1 MPDQLGEQL
10 VGSSRQFTPG
20 LDRVQGI
27 KTRRRNR
34 RNAGA
39 GVAAVALLV
48 LGVGVVNRLGDSGS
62 ATQEIEFATSVPE
75 PTGEPIPNPTEVPTQ
90 DPVEQPTPDPGVQPT
105 TRASAGLIVSEG
117 VYPSVNGKG
126 YCRTPGLVTDT
137 QVAGWR
143 QVTDAVHAEGGA
155 MVAQIMHC
163 GRVAHADNKPAD
175 AETIAPSAITATGDM
190 YTDTAGM
197 QPFDDPRE
205 MTADEII
212 GAIDEHARATSR
224 ALEAGFDG
232 VELHGTS
239 GYLSAQFLSTGTN
252 QRSDERR
259 QHRTPVLRTISTC
272 PPEIEPITET
282 AEELLA
288 LLTHADTDLLPLL
301 PALAY
306 ALGDLSLLVDDLR
319 PDPAKVMEEQA
330 GWTAEQQERCVA
342 IALPALERV
351 RSGEAASEPNLEDL
365 HQIMAWTCGVDL
377 SGSYVTMLAEELAP
391 NNADLRAPDW
401 SKMDV
406 APDRPFKVAI
416 VGAGMSGILAAH
428 RMQQAGVDYV
438 LYAEARL
445 AAVSLQPGRLAEVL
459 QRLRRRVGHPQE
471 RAVRRGGH
479 RHGVGRGHQSLGDRD
494 HQREW

>member
-1 MPDQLGEQL
+1 MLA
-10 VGSSRQFTPG
+10 
-20 LDRVQGI
+20 
-27 KTRRRNR
+27 KH
-34 RNAGA
+34 
-39 GVAAVALLV
+39 GVAVIGVSPDSLESHEKFAGQHKLKFPLLADPDHKIIDKYGVWGEKKNYGKTFMGLQRTTFLIDEKGVIQHVFKRPRVAEH
-48 LGVGVVNRLGDSGS
+48 
-62 ATQEIEFATSVPE
+62 AEEIVSKL
-75 PTGEPIPNPTEVPTQ
+75 
-90 DPVEQPTPDPGVQPT
+90 T

-438 LYAEARL
+438 VRTPTSAAPGSRTPTPGAAWMSPTMCIATALCRSTTGRSITPART
-445 AAVSLQPGRLAEVL
+445 SC
-459 QRLRRRVGHPQE
+459 
-471 RAVRRGGH
+471 
-479 RHGVGRGHQSLGDRD
+479 
-494 HQREW
+494 

>member
-1 MPDQLGEQL
+1 
-10 VGSSRQFTPG
+10 
-20 LDRVQGI
+20 
-27 KTRRRNR
+27 
-34 RNAGA
+34 
-39 GVAAVALLV
+39 
-48 LGVGVVNRLGDSGS
+48 
-62 ATQEIEFATSVPE
+62 
-75 PTGEPIPNPTEVPTQ
+75 
-90 DPVEQPTPDPGVQPT
+90 
-105 TRASAGLIVSEG
+105 
-117 VYPSVNGKG
+117 
-126 YCRTPGLVTDT
+126 
-137 QVAGWR
+137 
-143 QVTDAVHAEGGA
+143 
-155 MVAQIMHC
+155 MHC

-232 VELHGTS
+232 
-239 GYLSAQFLSTGTN
+239 
-252 QRSDERR
+252 
-259 QHRTPVLRTISTC
+259 
-272 PPEIEPITET
+272 PITET

-438 LYAEARL
+438 KHDWPQYHSSQDVLLKYFNDCADEWDIRKNVQFGVEVTAMVWDEATSRWAIETTSENGEEVVYANAVVSAVGQLNQPSFPDIEGIDQWDGPSWHSARWNHDVDL
-445 AAVSLQPGRLAEVL
+445 AGKRVGVIGSGCSALQLIPKVAAVA
-459 QRLRRRVGHPQE
+459 GHTTVFQT
-471 RAVRRGGH
+471 G
-479 RHGVGRGHQSLGDRD
+479 
-494 HQREW
+494 